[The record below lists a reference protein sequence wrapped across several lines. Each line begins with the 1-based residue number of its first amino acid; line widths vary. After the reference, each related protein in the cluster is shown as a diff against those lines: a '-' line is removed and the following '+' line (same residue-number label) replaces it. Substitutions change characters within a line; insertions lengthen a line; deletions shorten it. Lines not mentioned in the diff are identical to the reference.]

1 MSDYRIFVTC
11 DIGEE
16 SLRRLRDRGYEVEV
30 YEREDAPPR
39 ELILEKVRSGID
51 GLLTTLRDR
60 VDKEV
65 LEAGKDTLKVIAQ
78 YGVGFDNID
87 RDAANRFRI
96 PFTNTPDVLTDATAE
111 FALFMLGSAARR
123 LYSSERLVREDK
135 WDRWHPGGPL
145 LGDEVTGK
153 VIGVIGAGRIGR
165 SFILKCAGLDVDFLY
180 FNRSEQKEFATAVQR
195 VLDAQH
201 TAGLV
206 RRRREIRFVTL
217 QECLQASDFVSIHLP
232 LNEQTRGMID
242 EGALRLMKR
251 TGYLINTARGP
262 IVDERALYRAL
273 KEGWIAGAAL
283 DVFETEPLPADSPLR
298 DPDLEERL
306 RLFSHMGSAAGRTRL
321 SPDPEVG
328 MAGRCVQGMIDL
340 LEGNY
345 GGNPAEVPL
354 VVNKE
359 AFR

>member
-1 MSDYRIFVTC
+1 MSGHRIFVTC

-30 YEREDAPPR
+30 YEKEDPPPR
-39 ELILEKVRSGID
+39 ELILQKVRSGID
-51 GLLTTLRDR
+51 GILTTLRDR
-60 VDKEV
+60 IDEEIF
-65 LEAGKDTLKVIAQ
+65 EAGKDTLKVIAQ

-87 RDAANRFRI
+87 RDAANRYRI

-123 LYSSERLVREDK
+123 LYSSERLVRENR
-135 WDRWHPGGPL
+135 WNRWHPGGPL

-153 VIGVIGAGRIGR
+153 VIGVVGAGRIGKA
-165 SFILKCAGLDVDFLY
+165 FILKCIGLDVDFLY
-180 FNRSEQKEFATAVQR
+180 FNRSEQKEFAEAVQG
-195 VLDAQH
+195 VLDAQRK
-201 TAGLV
+201 AGLI
-206 RRRREIRFVTL
+206 RRRRGIRFASL
-217 QECLQASDFVSIHLP
+217 QECLQGSDFVSIHLP
-232 LNEQTRGMID
+232 LNEQTRGLIGQ
-242 EGALRLMKR
+242 EALRSMKR
-251 TGYLINTARGP
+251 TAYLINTARGA
-262 IVDERALYRAL
+262 IIDEQALYRAL
-273 KEGWIAGAAL
+273 REGWIAGAAL

-345 GGNPAEVPL
+345 GGNPADVPL

-359 AFR
+359 AFG